1 MTTNLRSN
9 EYPRRKRKGR
19 KKYITSLLNRLAEL
33 ERRSDPSGGTNSA
46 KGKDLAAFDAVE
58 TAGELVRTVA
68 GWAIDHQAGLAVE
81 ELSFV
86 PLQPSQTKQH
96 PQYRAQRDAVDD
108 HKHERNSVNL
118 VRAVDP
124 RVVRR

>member
-46 KGKDLAAFDAVE
+46 KGKDLAAFDALE

-86 PLQPSQTKQH
+86 PLRPSQTKQH